1 MRRDALV
8 LFLRSPKLLAL
19 CTVVVLNTVWT
30 ARDETFFEQNSYEFM
45 GIFHLNLHILKLKTL
60 IRSRYLKVFVYP
72 VNQTVY
78 RIIHFF
84 IEMNQFQWTGALRGM
99 SHKTRMWI
107 IHQNSKW
114 FIQILPNLARSLPR
128 LKTNPVNVEAREE
141 NSNQLLQVRKIQK
154 LKKKNQKVK
163 AWVRYHNE

>member
-1 MRRDALV
+1 ME
-8 LFLRSPKLLAL
+8 LLMNGIPFNSL
-19 CTVVVLNTVWT
+19 
-30 ARDETFFEQNSYEFM
+30 EFFIWSSISC
-45 GIFHLNLHILKLKTL
+45 GSHC
-60 IRSRYLKVFVYP
+60 RSRAWGAKTSNQPRYLEVFVYP
-72 VNQTVY
+72 VNQTVH
-78 RIIHFF
+78 RIIQFF
-84 IEMNQFQWTGALRGM
+84 IAMNRFQWNNALREM

-107 IHQNSKW
+107 IHHNSKW